1 MSRIAQPSMFAVNR
15 ALVLQAARRTG
26 VREDDLHGG
35 AIMAA
40 AVVAAAAARASSQPT
55 LARELMHLA
64 GDSALSVKWDAAT
77 PLPPALVHR
86 LLVMALGANAEA
98 LPVVLGHTTG
108 LPAASARAATD
119 IAGDVVLWALAQS
132 IRRDD
137 HGLAAW
143 FVRESEV
150 AAQQLPAGLVRFLEG
165 AAPWHPAPE

>member
-1 MSRIAQPSMFAVNR
+1 MFAVNR

-64 GDSALSVKWDAAT
+64 GDSALSFVMWDAESTEAAT
-77 PLPPALVHR
+77 PLPSALVHR
-86 LLVMALGANAEA
+86 LLVMALGASAEA

-165 AAPWHPAPE
+165 AAPLHRAPE